1 MSTPFGPQLIGEAE
15 KMLGALLRRFL
26 DGTGLTEPE
35 WVTLRL
41 AERLD
46 GSVNGDGLAAAV
58 ADRAHLPNPSEL
70 VRELTRRGLLQAG
83 RPTAT
88 GRNITAAVQET
99 VATETAPIWKDLPDE
114 DVAAA
119 TRVLKEIVARGRAVL
134 DRTSQALSPQ
144 AD

>member
-1 MSTPFGPQLIGEAE
+1 
-15 KMLGALLRRFL
+15 
-26 DGTGLTEPE
+26 
-35 WVTLRL
+35 L

-46 GSVNGDGLAAAV
+46 GSVDGDGLAAAV